1 MNGFILPHSTSYVQI
16 VDITSEDTVRNSHF
30 ILMKGLFFIMKTIQ
44 LKFDENLLGLSGHKF
59 GLMTYN
65 QQIANHIDTYD
76 MVTLEFP
83 PQVVVVT
90 TSFVR
95 GLLYHEY
102 EMLGFNTMF
111 RKFKIVSPHPHFEDS
126 FWNSYDEY

>member
-1 MNGFILPHSTSYVQI
+1 
-16 VDITSEDTVRNSHF
+16 
-30 ILMKGLFFIMKTIQ
+30 MKTIQ
-44 LKFDENLLGLSGHKF
+44 LKFDENLLSLSGHKF

-65 QQIANHIDTYD
+65 QQIADHIDTHD
-76 MVTLEFP
+76 VVTLEFP

-95 GLLYHEY
+95 GLMYHEY
-102 EMLGFNTMF
+102 EMLGFHTMY
-111 RKFKIVSPHPHFEDS
+111 RKFKIVSQHPHFEES

>member
-1 MNGFILPHSTSYVQI
+1 
-16 VDITSEDTVRNSHF
+16 
-30 ILMKGLFFIMKTIQ
+30 MKTIQ
-44 LKFDENLLGLSGHKF
+44 LKFDENLLGLLGHKF

-65 QQIANHIDTYD
+65 QQIADHIDTYD

-83 PQVVVVT
+83 PQVQVVT

-102 EMLGFNTMF
+102 EMLGFNSMF

>member
-1 MNGFILPHSTSYVQI
+1 
-16 VDITSEDTVRNSHF
+16 
-30 ILMKGLFFIMKTIQ
+30 MKGSFSTMKTIQ

-65 QQIANHIDTYD
+65 QQIANHIDRYD

-83 PQVVVVT
+83 PQVQVVT

-102 EMLGFNTMF
+102 EMLGFQTMF
-111 RKFKIVSPHPHFEDS
+111 RKFKIVSPNPQFEES